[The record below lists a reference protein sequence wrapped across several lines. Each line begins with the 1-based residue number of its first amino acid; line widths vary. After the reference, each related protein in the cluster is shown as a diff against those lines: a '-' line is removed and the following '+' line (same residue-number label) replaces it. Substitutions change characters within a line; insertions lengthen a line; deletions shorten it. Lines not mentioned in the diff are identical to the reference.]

1 MLTFSP
7 KKGLH
12 KILGDES
19 PIEEKTTRVLVK
31 EPNST
36 KKLQFTFLIITI
48 CILVGAIC
56 AFYLVPAN
64 KDLHRPIILNS
75 VKGHDL
81 GNNKTKK
88 PDKATKIQKAPK
100 KKAQIAE
107 NFTKQWEKKLSK
119 KLKAASG
126 THTMTNLSR
135 LEYGTDNEKIISFA
149 VVGDIMMG
157 RKIGRSLWAN
167 HSDDQTV
174 PFKKFKKHL
183 KNVDIKIA
191 NLEAAITTTNKTTLP
206 LIPCG
211 QPNDGPCCGFKC
223 RFRTNETVI
232 QGVSDFA
239 GFNLLSIENNHMED
253 FKTGREDTIAALKKH
268 DVPFMDMMHPLNL
281 KNYKGCNV
289 NFFTYDLVHNRK
301 EHPYRMKM
309 MKYQLAKTREEGGF
323 NIVYLHGGS
332 EYAIAPTPKLKK
344 WAKTAIHY
352 GADIVF
358 CTHSHVVLGMEKY
371 HGKHIYYSLGNFV
384 MDQTFGDSVREILM
398 VKFDLLKCREPTN
411 FEYVRGR
418 INDNYQPVLTS
429 VSTDFNVGVKERTK
443 KIKTRPMSDKAK
455 AKREKKQLLRV

>member
-7 KKGLH
+7 KKDYNDRL
-12 KILGDES
+12 
-19 PIEEKTTRVLVK
+19 EEDDQLEEELSQVPLK
-31 EPNST
+31 EHTST
-36 KKLQFTFLIITI
+36 KKLQFTLLIIVI
-48 CILVGAIC
+48 CVLVGAIC
-56 AFYLVPAN
+56 PYYLVSAN
-64 KDLHRPIILNS
+64 NDSHNATLLNS
-75 VKGHDL
+75 VRTL
-81 GNNKTKK
+81 SQATNNAIKSDKT
-88 PDKATKIQKAPK
+88 TKIQKAPK

-107 NFTKQWEKKLSK
+107 TLTKQWKQNPSTT
-119 KLKAASG
+119 LKAASG

-135 LEYGTDNEKIISFA
+135 LEYGTDNEGVISFA
-149 VVGDIMMG
+149 IVGDVMMG

-191 NLEAAITTTNKTTLP
+191 NLEAAITTTNETTLP

-211 QPNDGPCCGFKC
+211 QPNDGPCCGFRC

-253 FKTGREDTIAALKKH
+253 FKTGREDTITALKKH

-289 NFFTYDLVHNRK
+289 NFFTYDLVRNRT
-301 EHPYRMKM
+301 EHPYRMSM
-309 MKYQLAKTREEGGF
+309 MKNQLAKAREEGGF

-344 WAKTAIHY
+344 WAKTAIDS

-358 CTHSHVVLGMEKY
+358 CTHSHVVLGMEMY
-371 HGKHIYYSLGNFV
+371 QGKHIYYSLGNFV
-384 MDQTFGDSVREILM
+384 MDQMFGDSVREILM
-398 VKFDLLKCREPTN
+398 VKFDLLKCKEPTN
-411 FEYVRGR
+411 FVYVRGR
-418 INDNYQPVLTS
+418 INDDYQPVLTS

-443 KIKTRPMSDKAK
+443 KIKTRPMNDKAR
-455 AKREKKQLLRV
+455 AKREKKQLHRV